1 VVARTVSERAFE
13 EYLDRRGFPIRYE
26 ELPAE
31 ATKPVDYTIEFGGQT
46 IRLDVKE
53 WEPRGPRLASG
64 CFDPYEPI
72 RKKIEEARDKFKQ
85 YKGRDEPCVLVL
97 CHYGPQPI
105 MLDPMAIFGAMLG
118 DFGIEIPFNVQTG
131 AGDISAAKSTFL
143 SGGKMIHHTPK
154 GDVRLQNTTISA
166 IAVLAAIDVRA
177 RRAGVELS
185 KMQAAAGRS
194 FGLEESFNT
203 LRELYAR
210 DQGVHIE
217 QRLVVYDN
225 VDAAVSL
232 PPGFPTG
239 PYDERFGKSGDR
251 LRRIYVG
258 VDLAAIEKEEA
269 NVGVR
274 ANDPFG
280 LKT

>member
-13 EYLDRRGFPIRYE
+13 EYLTKRGFPIRYE
-26 ELPAE
+26 ELPAGT
-31 ATKPVDYTIEFGGQT
+31 TKPVDYTIEFARQT

-53 WEPRGPRLASG
+53 WEPKGPQRGSG

-72 RKKIEEARDKFKQ
+72 REKIEEGRAKFKQ
-85 YKGRDEPCVLVL
+85 YKGRDEPCVLVV
-97 CHYGPQPI
+97 CHYGSQLI
-105 MLDPMAIFGAMLG
+105 MLDAMAIFGAMRG
-118 DFGIEIPFNVQTG
+118 DFGIAIPFNVQTG
-131 AGDISAAKSTFL
+131 AGDISTAKSTFL

-154 GDVRLQNTTISA
+154 GDVRFQNTTISA
-166 IAVLAAIDVRA
+166 IAVLSAIDVRA
-177 RRAGVELS
+177 RRAGIELS

-210 DQGVHIE
+210 DQRVHIE
-217 QRLVVYDN
+217 HRLVVYDN

-232 PPGFPTG
+232 PPEFPTG
-239 PYDERFGKSGDR
+239 PFDERFGKSGDR

-258 VDLAAIEKEEA
+258 VDLAAIEREEA
-269 NVGVR
+269 SVGVR

-280 LKT
+280 LRT